1 MGITDTS
8 TFEWDF
14 GDGTRLVIH
23 HALSP
28 STLRGI
34 TPRSRSGGV
43 GECTVTLT
51 LVKRDIV
58 TAVSSVSCG
67 LVGWSGETHL
77 T

>member
-23 HALSP
+23 HALS
-28 STLRGI
+28 SSALCGI
-34 TPRSRSGGV
+34 TPHSRSGV